1 VLADRAICP
10 HKYDVYNLYKK
21 YLNKSV
27 GAQNRKEMFLCL
39 AEEVEEFNTS
49 NRGNA
54 WMQPYIAPTNNKPN
68 QPFILVIVTNLM
80 RCCHSLQQASELVYI
95 DATVGLDNLNTPLTV
110 ISTSTP
116 IGSLPL
122 AAILTSDET
131 ASTLTSALE
140 ALKRIMPSTAFSGRG
155 SITGPQVIIT
165 DDS

>member
-27 GAQNRKEMFLCL
+27 GAQNGKEMFLRL
-39 AEEVEEFNTS
+39 AEEVEEFN
-49 NRGNA
+49 
-54 WMQPYIAPTNNKPN
+54 TNNKPN

-80 RCCHSLQQASELVYI
+80 RHCHSLQQASELVYI
-95 DATVGLDNLNTPLTV
+95 DATAGLDNLNTPLTV

-116 IGSLPL
+116 IGGLPL

-140 ALKRIMPSTAFSGRG
+140 ALKCIMPSTAFGGRG